1 MILEDSVEIRTTP
14 KRIFDFFEH
23 MDENYQSWHPDHVLF
38 RWVDG
43 LGRSRSELSHPALST
58 FLPSRKRVLGIPH
71 STSSIESP

>member
-1 MILEDSVEIRTTP
+1 MILEDSVEVRTTP

-43 LGRSRSELSHPALST
+43 LGRSRSGRRT
-58 FLPSRKRVLGIPH
+58 RRVMEMEATG
-71 STSSIESP
+71 